1 MQLFGKIVRQRPS
14 WITLTVAVSAFTTF
28 SALAQT
34 PKPSARSISQGVIP
48 SGTGWFAIPDTQLA
62 PHCPNPS
69 PGGNSGCAG
78 VILAWSG
85 AIADTTANRMI
96 IWGGG
101 HQNYYGNEVYSLNLG
116 TSPIAMTRLTNPS
129 PFNNDC
135 TDSQTDGNPTSRHTY
150 NGLAFMPTV
159 NKMYAYS
166 GGKANCG
173 YAGRD
178 TWTFDL
184 ATLQWR
190 RQDPTAGGP
199 PAGCAGCVAD
209 YDRNTGLVFL
219 VDLTALWSYNPQT
232 NSYKQLQTLSDF
244 DYHLTGVI
252 DPGRQL
258 FVLIGGKGQF
268 WIINVGPKSKYSV
281 QDWSQKVQG
290 CEALKHAPYPGLAY
304 DPGSKLIVGWAGGDA
319 VISFNP
325 DTRRCTTQIFPG
337 GPGPAQETGTHGR
350 FRYFPAVGAF
360 VLVNDWKQDAFALRL
375 ASAPNPFASSAGGKP

>member
-1 MQLFGKIVRQRPS
+1 MDRTSLALCIS
-14 WITLTVAVSAFTTF
+14 LL
-28 SALAQT
+28 LAQT
-34 PKPSARSISQGVIP
+34 VLVSCPVLAQAVPRADEAPSERGLSRALGWHEIP
-48 SGTGWFAIPDTQLA
+48 NTQLE
-62 PHCPNPS
+62 PNCPEPN

-78 VILAWSG
+78 VVLAWSG

-101 HQNYYGNEVYSLNLG
+101 HQNYYGNEVYSLNLNA
-116 TSPIAMTRLTNPS
+116 SPIAMTRLTNPS
-129 PFNNDC
+129 PFNNEC
-135 TDSQTDGNPTSRHTY
+135 TDAQADGNPTSRHTY
-150 NGLAFMPTV
+150 NGLAFLPTV

-173 YAGRD
+173 YADHD

-184 ATLQWR
+184 ATLKWR

-199 PAGCAGCVAD
+199 PAACAGCVAD
-209 YDRNTGLVFL
+209 YDPNTGQVFL

-232 NSYKQLQTLSDF
+232 NTYKRLQALSGF

-258 FVLIGGKGQF
+258 FVLIGGTGQF
-268 WIINVGPKSKYSV
+268 WVFNVGLKSKYSV

-290 CEALKHAPYPGLAY
+290 CEALQHAPYPGLAY

-325 DTRRCTTQIFPG
+325 DTRKCTTQSFPG

-350 FRYFPAVGAF
+350 FRYFPSIQAF
-360 VLVNDWKQDAFALRL
+360 VVINDWKQNAFALKL
-375 ASAPNPFASSAGGKP
+375 PSTVNPVASSAGGKP